1 MINKKTKNEQVLNA
15 RIIKRT
21 QKGKMTEHNTELA
34 PSKCYNSFSCVLSV
48 LIILFIIGSIAWDVM
63 ISKPEMRKSIDEIRI
78 EVKRIN
84 EKIDSQ
90 FAKDSLTNLYYRK
103 NAKIFVDKEVGK
115 SETISEKN

>member
-1 MINKKTKNEQVLNA
+1 MINKKTKNERVLIA
-15 RIIKRT
+15 RITKRT
-21 QKGKMTEHNTELA
+21 QKGKMTEYNTELT
-34 PSKCYNSFSCVLSV
+34 PRKCYNSFSCVLSV

-78 EVKRIN
+78 EVKSIN
-84 EKIDSQ
+84 EKIDSR

-103 NAKIFVDKEVGK
+103 NAKIFGVEGTGK